1 MVRPDTLS
9 RTVFIKS
16 SMTVGSIYAAFAVL
30 SLAPL
35 LVLGVP
41 PIWTQPEQVH
51 LSYPGVPG
59 SMVVTWT
66 TFSETESEVEY
77 SLMGGR
83 LFELLAKGDTTLFV
97 DSGTEKRKMYIHRV
111 TLTGL
116 KPAATYVYHCGS
128 DEGWSDVFSFTAFN
142 DSTRFSPRFAL
153 YGDMGNENPQS
164 LSRLQKETQLGMYD
178 VILHI
183 GDIAYDMDE
192 DNARIGDEFMRQIQ
206 SIAAYIPY
214 MTCPGNHESAY
225 IIRGRFSLPL
235 ISNFSNYRNRF
246 SMPGQTESLWYSWNL
261 GSAHIISLSTEVYFF
276 LEFGQELLFK
286 QYEWLKKDLEEANKP
301 ENRATHPWIIT
312 MGHRPMYCS
321 DDDQDDCT
329 QFDSYVRRGR
339 NDTKPPAPG
348 LEDLLYRYG
357 VDLELWAHE
366 HTYER
371 LWPVYG
377 DKVYNGSFEQPY
389 VNPKAPV
396 HIVTGS
402 AGCRERTDK
411 FSPNPKP
418 WSAFRSTDYGYTRMQ
433 VFNNTHLYLEQVSDD
448 QYGKVIDSMW
458 LVKEKHG
465 FSAWF

>member
-225 IIRGRFSLPL
+225 
-235 ISNFSNYRNRF
+235 NFSNYRNRF